1 MPKRIDA
8 HHHLWRYQ
16 EKEHPWIRHEMKA
29 LAKDFLMADLERVTN
44 ACGID
49 GTVAVQVR
57 QSVEETR
64 WLLQLAK
71 DSKVIRGVIGW
82 APIADVEFSEI
93 LDGLRGEPKLKGL
106 RHIIQDE
113 ADDEF
118 ILREDFNRGIAK
130 LQGWGLVYDILIYE
144 RHLRATIAFVDR
156 HPHQVFVLDHVG
168 KPQIAQRRLEPWRS
182 NIRELARRPNVYCKL
197 SGMVTEAD
205 WTNWQPA
212 DLRPYVEVVLG
223 AFGAGRIMVGSDWP
237 VCLLAASYE
246 RWFFTLGEFLS
257 SLSANEQQL
266 VYGQVAESIYR
277 LAATTRGT
285 VAQGNQ

>member
-1 MPKRIDA
+1 MPDRIDA

-16 EKEHPWIRHEMKA
+16 EKEHPWIRDEMRV
-29 LAKDFLMADLERVTN
+29 LARDFLMADLERATN

-49 GTVAVQVR
+49 GTVAVQAR
-57 QSVEETR
+57 QSLEETR

-71 DSKVIRGVIGW
+71 DSRVIRGVIGW

-93 LDGLRGEPKLKGL
+93 LDGLRGESKLKGL

-118 ILREDFNRGIAK
+118 ILRQDFNRGIAE
-130 LQGWGLVYDILIYE
+130 LQGSGFVYDILIYE
-144 RHLRATIAFVDR
+144 RHLRATTAFVDR
-156 HPHQVFVLDHVG
+156 HPKQVFVLDHVG
-168 KPQIAQRRLEPWRS
+168 KPRIARHQLEPWRS
-182 NIRELARRPNVYCKL
+182 NIRELARRQNVYCKL

-205 WTNWQPA
+205 WTNWKPA
-212 DLRPYVEVVLG
+212 DLRPYVEVGLE
-223 AFGAGRIMVGSDWP
+223 AFGPGRIMVGSDWP

-257 SLSANEQQL
+257 SLSANEREL
-266 VYGQVAESIYR
+266 VYGQVAESVYR
-277 LAATTRGT
+277 LAATTQ